1 MKKEDVASTIVY
13 VLMIV
18 FAVIIGFTLVRG
30 MFEQYNKAYGSTFL
44 NPYVFSI
51 LTILIGIV
59 VNAVGLELGHVLG
72 GLMGGYTI
80 VSFNVFGFCFYK
92 KDGIRKF
99 QFRDFDGLTGETVLA
114 PKSEKANPKPFV
126 WLPLFMYI
134 IELIACVVLYSIS
147 SGADVTTKTPLIWI
161 GTAAIIFITISSMMA
176 IYNFVP
182 VKLDSMTDGYRLTL
196 ISKPVNVAAYNELL
210 RIEDLQ
216 RRGEPIGEVKVFDEV
231 TNFTAS
237 LNLITIYE
245 DLANKDY
252 VEALKLIN
260 KMCESSDKISKSTL
274 YRLIAQKLYI
284 IIMTSSLEEAKK
296 YYDEEVN
303 DSIRRF
309 ISNDLSM
316 ESIRAYVLIAGMLD
330 ESIGE
335 VEFAN
340 SRKEKAMK
348 RALKSRAST
357 EEELYKDAIKILNEA
372 HKDWN
377 IPELNGFKQYFK
389 VNE

>member
-13 VLMIV
+13 ALMIA
-18 FAVIIGFTLVRG
+18 FAIILGFTLVQD
-30 MFEQYNKAYGSTFL
+30 MFVSYNKAYGSTFL

-51 LTILIGIV
+51 LTILLGIII
-59 VNAVGLELGHVLG
+59 NSIGLEIGHLLG

-80 VSFNVFGFCFYK
+80 VSINVFGFCFYK
-92 KDGIRKF
+92 KDGKRKF
-99 QFRDFDGLTGETVLA
+99 KFDNFDGLTGETVLA
-114 PKSEKANPKPFV
+114 PKSDKSNPKPFV
-126 WLPLFMYI
+126 WLPLFFYL
-134 IELIACVVLYSIS
+134 IELVVCVILYSIS
-147 SGADVTTKTPLIWI
+147 SSLDVTTKSPLIWI
-161 GTAAIIFITISSMMA
+161 GTAAIIFVTISSMMA

-196 ISKPVNVAAYNELL
+196 ISKPVNVEAYNELL

-216 RRGEPIGEVKVFDEV
+216 RRGEPVGEVKVFDDV

-245 DLANKDY
+245 DLAKKEY
-252 VEALKLIN
+252 STALKLID
-260 KMCESSDKISKSTL
+260 KMCESCDKISRSTL

-284 IIMTSSLEEAKK
+284 IIMTSSLDDARK

-303 DSIRRF
+303 DTIRRF

-330 ESIGE
+330 ESLGE

-340 SRKEKAMK
+340 SRKSKAMK
-348 RALKSRAST
+348 RSLKSRANT
-357 EEELYKDAIKILNEA
+357 EEELYKDAINIVSNA
-372 HKDWN
+372 HKDWK
-377 IPELNGFKQYFK
+377 IPELDGFKQYFESVK
-389 VNE
+389 